1 MDFYENWDV
10 FISKIDMVPEQLDGE
25 KLIAM
30 VAGFSRTREE
40 RELLGKEA
48 AAGDKTSLE
57 SFLNAYL
64 PMIAEDM
71 GKYAPQVG
79 YNRDIL
85 MNCVE
90 KVREQVGNTL
100 YIDDLEYNTCHYIS
114 WLVRNEVIRYIAEKE
129 RLSKEPVVDKTE
141 EKTEYKTLEEQLE
154 KVDKFVSDEKW
165 SERIKNLLFACG
177 TAKERQFIG
186 YRYGLEDGVP
196 KTLQETADKFGIS
209 RERADQLE
217 KKIMRKSMPR
227 CHSHRKRLVDFL
239 NN

>member
-10 FISKIDMVPEQLDGE
+10 FISNIDMVPEQLDGE

-30 VAGFSRTREE
+30 VSGFSRTREQ
-40 RELLGKEA
+40 RKLLGKEA
-48 AAGDKTSLE
+48 AAGDHASMV
-57 SFLNAYL
+57 SFLNSYL
-64 PMIAEDM
+64 PIIAGSM
-71 GKYAPQVG
+71 KKYAKEVG

-154 KVDKFVSDEKW
+154 KVDK
-165 SERIKNLLFACG
+165 NLLFACG

-227 CHSHRKRLVDFL
+227 CHSHRKRLADFL
-239 NN
+239 ND

>member
-10 FISKIDMVPEQLDGE
+10 FISNIDMVPEQLDGE

-30 VAGFSRTREE
+30 VSGFSRTREQ
-40 RELLGKEA
+40 RKLLGKEA
-48 AAGDKTSLE
+48 AAGDHASMV
-57 SFLNAYL
+57 SFLNSYL
-64 PMIAEDM
+64 PIIAGSM
-71 GKYAPQVG
+71 KKYAKEVG

-141 EKTEYKTLEEQLE
+141 EKTEYETLEEQLE

-227 CHSHRKRLVDFL
+227 CHSHRKRLADLL

>member
-10 FISKIDMVPEQLDGE
+10 FISNIDMVPEQLDGE

-30 VAGFSRTREE
+30 VSGFSRTREQ
-40 RELLGKEA
+40 RKLLGKEA
-48 AAGDKTSLE
+48 AAGDHASMV
-57 SFLNAYL
+57 SFLNSYL
-64 PMIAEDM
+64 PIIAGSM
-71 GKYAPQVG
+71 KKYAKEVG

-141 EKTEYKTLEEQLE
+141 EKTESVTGTIEEIKDFMFTIESDKGTYAMTFDTAPEGLSDVKEGDQVTVTYTGELSEVDAFTGTIISVE
-154 KVDKFVSDEKW
+154 KA
-165 SERIKNLLFACG
+165 N
-177 TAKERQFIG
+177 
-186 YRYGLEDGVP
+186 
-196 KTLQETADKFGIS
+196 
-209 RERADQLE
+209 
-217 KKIMRKSMPR
+217 
-227 CHSHRKRLVDFL
+227 
-239 NN
+239 